1 MAQEARGEREAA
13 VRAAERRADVEVVAA
28 RQFERRAAHEFAER
42 YLDVAIQCYQE
53 HVAALAGI
61 PAENGILHD
70 ENCIFFD

>member
-28 RQFERRAAHEFAER
+28 WQFECRAFSEFAESH
-42 YLDVAIQCYQE
+42 LDVTLQCYQQ

-70 ENCIFFD
+70 ENCILK